1 MTKSEYLN
9 IIEKLEEVKKKLNK
23 LSGVSRTREVR
34 TKIKNLKRKEK
45 EYSELLKRYDGK
57 CIEEDIQ
64 VSIIDEELSDLEEIT
79 TNKKHNLFNSI
90 KRKVLSVVSLIGT
103 SATIIAGGI
112 SFSASANSN
121 VDSSV
126 DNYYSVT
133 QNDNRKDTKIKS
145 PEIKKDEKKE
155 EVKEENGIKVSHMD
169 FDTFVYNS
177 KFTIEKDADIYTNI
191 YDVYNKCNG
200 LEPYYEN
207 EIKREV
213 KGVTINYENN
223 LEYFE
228 IDSDGS
234 YGEMHSLLS
243 KGGNVVSIVTSVDGN
258 NYEGAY
264 AISDVD
270 LIYVNENK
278 KVLKR

>member
-9 IIEKLEEVKKKLNK
+9 IIEKLEEVKKELNK
-23 LSGVSRTREVR
+23 LSGVSRTRKVR
-34 TKIKNLKRKEK
+34 TKIKTLKRQEK

-121 VDSSV
+121 VDPSI
-126 DNYYSVT
+126 DNYYSVS
-133 QNDNRKDTKIKS
+133 QSDNKRDTMVKS
-145 PEIKKDEKKE
+145 PEIKKDDKKD
-155 EVKEENGIKVSHMD
+155 EVKEEKGIKVSYID

-177 KFTIEKDADIYTNI
+177 KFTIEEDADIYSNI
-191 YDVYNKCNG
+191 YDVYNKSNG
-200 LEPYYEN
+200 LEPYYESN
-207 EIKREV
+207 DKRVV
-213 KGVTINYENN
+213 KGVTFNYENT
-223 LEYFE
+223 LEYFD
-228 IDSDGS
+228 IDSDSS
-234 YGEMHSLLS
+234 YEEMHSLLS
-243 KGGNVVSIVTSVDGN
+243 KGGSVVSIVTSIDGK

-264 AISDVD
+264 DISDVD
-270 LIYVNENK
+270 LIYVNDNK
-278 KVLKR
+278 KVLKK